1 MLYKDHY
8 PINFGLIEGTS
19 KAYQIEQQI
28 SYTVESYQYH
38 NEIKTEVK
46 VTVVQKNAAS
56 LVFSIQLLNQWQLK
70 NDGVDAVD
78 LSMAE
83 LRKKLLI
90 ETDLQGKIQQV
101 INLPEIKDH
110 WLEIRPAIAQKYAA
124 LQQEKEMINDA
135 ILLLYTD
142 GGLNS
147 AIQSSYLYHAIL
159 PGLLK
164 QNFSKESDYTFNSH
178 REIPNALGQTA
189 LPFKTRVLLT
199 DYDELE
205 HSCLIK
211 IEGEIDRE
219 HFDQDSVTDM
229 FSELLEVYNL
239 NAHVAGFHLESYE
252 YSSDGMPLQ
261 SSQLTQYAI
270 EGVLM
275 YHNSCILTLLNH

>member
-1 MLYKDHY
+1 MLYKDNY
-8 PINFGLIEGTS
+8 PLNFGLIEGAS
-19 KAYQIEQQI
+19 KVYQVEQQI
-28 SYTVESYQYH
+28 TYTVEDYHYH
-38 NEIKTEVK
+38 NEIKSEVK
-46 VTVVQKNAAS
+46 VTVEQKTALNY
-56 LVFSIQLLNQWQLK
+56 VFSIQLIKQWQLK

-101 INLPEIKDH
+101 INLSEIKDH
-110 WLEIRPAIAQKYAA
+110 WLETRPSIARKYAN
-124 LQQEKEMINDA
+124 QEQLKEMINDA

-159 PGLLK
+159 PGLLE
-164 QNFSKESDYTFNSH
+164 QNFNKDSQYAFNSY
-178 REIPNALGQTA
+178 REIPHAIGQTA
-189 LPFKTRVLLT
+189 LPFKTKVSLA
-199 DYDELE
+199 DCDEIL
-205 HSCLIK
+205 HSSMIK

-219 HFDQDSVTDM
+219 NFDQDSVTEI

-239 NAHVAGFHLESYE
+239 NAHVEGFHLESYE
-252 YSSDGMPLQ
+252 YGSDGMPLQ

-270 EGVLM
+270 DGVLM
-275 YHNSCILTLLNH
+275 YRNSCVLTPLNT